1 MYYNFSLLYMSYNDD
16 EEKEFNEEDIDL
28 DNVPDFPPEDDED
41 LLDTEAEEEEAYEDD
56 GLAGSE
62 DSEY

>member
-56 GLAGSE
+56 G
-62 DSEY
+62 